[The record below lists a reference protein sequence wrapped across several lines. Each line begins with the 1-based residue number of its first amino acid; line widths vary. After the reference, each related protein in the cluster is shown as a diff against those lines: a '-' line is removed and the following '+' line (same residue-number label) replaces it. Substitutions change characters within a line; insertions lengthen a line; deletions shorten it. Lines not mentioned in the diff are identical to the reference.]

1 MEEKET
7 KQQKSNNRA
16 EEELLVPQNKTNIF
30 KRWHLM
36 QIRRNVLPQDAVN
49 EIKMIY

>member
-16 EEELLVPQNKTNIF
+16 EEELLVPQNKKNYLKGGIWCKSEEMCSPKT
-30 KRWHLM
+30 L
-36 QIRRNVLPQDAVN
+36 
-49 EIKMIY
+49 